1 MSGVLATRAQH
12 SRKRGDL
19 ARAENLVRGILVTTG
34 WFGASSHAFATRS
47 GRIDLVDGR
56 AVKALLREHLG
67 IEALLVR
74 MPPRT

>member
-1 MSGVLATRAQH
+1 M
-12 SRKRGDL
+12 
-19 ARAENLVRGILVTTG
+19 LVTAS

-67 IEALLVR
+67 IEALPVR